1 MNTSCNPPLLMDEDH
16 LEEESDI
23 PWVVHTS
30 QENVPPQYTRH
41 RLLSHIHKISQH
53 NSLLNQPPP
62 SSRLDIHIKTK
73 QPLSEHATIKY
84 SLKTQNTFRTH
95 NT

>member
-1 MNTSCNPPLLMDEDH
+1 MGS
-16 LEEESDI
+16 
-23 PWVVHTS
+23 TS
-30 QENVPPQYTRH
+30 QEDVPPQYIRH
-41 RLLSHIHKISQH
+41 RPTSHIHKILQP

-62 SSRLDIHIKTK
+62 SSRLDIRIKTK

-84 SLKTQNTFRTH
+84 SLKTQNMFRTH